1 MASWQ
6 LYHICGQFL
15 SSLVIKVVGIKLIVL
30 CLLSCLTFQFCVT
43 RKLVLFYF
51 SSWYYTSCCLF
62 TSNNEVELYLYII
75 DVTLCV
81 KTYRKF
87 QTGWPQVVR
96 LILFF
101 MYVHLLIYKDCVD
114 NSYHTH
120 KNRGTINI
128 SAQKRVTCDKVA
140 KKLTCKI

>member
-1 MASWQ
+1 MAFVSYLWSVSEYIGYKGGGHQ
-6 LYHICGQFL
+6 TDCIVP
-15 SSLVIKVVGIKLIVL
+15 SLLFNISVL
-30 CLLSCLTFQFCVT
+30 CNKKVCP
-43 RKLVLFYF
+43 FYF

-62 TSNNEVELYLYII
+62 TSNNEVEFYLYII

-120 KNRGTINI
+120 ENRSIINI
-128 SAQKRVTCDKVA
+128 SAQKRVTCDRVA